1 MQNAESIIWKPQEK
15 KKKQGIQQL
24 FSVFYAV
31 YTGKKVFTYN
41 FGPGT
46 WHKLAN
52 NIWWTK
58 KSEIYIKFLFAI

>member
-1 MQNAESIIWKPQEK
+1 MPNPLFGSHSEKK

-41 FGPGT
+41 FGPRT
-46 WHKLAN
+46 
-52 NIWWTK
+52 
-58 KSEIYIKFLFAI
+58 